1 MVTLVSGG
9 GSGHEPFAAGFV
21 GKNAL
26 TAAVCGDVFTSPP
39 SRHVGYALNAVHSN
53 AGTIVFVINYT
64 GRCVGA
70 CQFQWN

>member
-1 MVTLVSGG
+1 VTIVSGG
-9 GSGHEPFAAGFV
+9 GSGHEPFAGGFV

-39 SRHVGYALNAVHSN
+39 SRHVGFALDAIRSD

-64 GRCVGA
+64 GGCIV
-70 CQFQWN
+70 